1 MIPTKK
7 KFSKLYNDQKK
18 TLQEI
23 GDLYGLSRQRIA
35 QLMECWGLPRNTQR
49 ARASGVQ
56 FQYKKAKRLLNG
68 NRRKHT

>member
-7 KFSKLYNDQKK
+7 KISNLYYKQGK

-23 GDLYGLSRQRIA
+23 GDFYGLSRQRIA
-35 QLMECWGLPRNTQR
+35 QLMEGWGLPRNTQR

-56 FQYKKAKRLLNG
+56 FQYKKAQRLLNG
-68 NRRKHT
+68 RGWKHN